1 MVQLQMGRLKKQ
13 FSNMKYFCRRARRE
27 GLSSRAGRKASA
39 TQPTFTELTGSEAL
53 DQPLQDMI
61 SYIIRS
67 VEMLMM
73 KILLVVMMMMATSD

>member
-1 MVQLQMGRLKKQ
+1 MDIRIKRHFYNNRK
-13 FSNMKYFCRRARRE
+13 SFCRRARRE

-67 VEMLMM
+67 VEMLMVKM
-73 KILLVVMMMMATSD
+73 LLVVMMMVATSY